1 MRDQDRAN
9 GAPVSPARG
18 NQDRRKVDKRLDT
31 WKEIGAFFGR
41 DERTVKRWE
50 ATRGLPVHR
59 VPGSGRAT
67 VYAYVSELERWL
79 ESADVALVD
88 PIPDK
93 PPTPGIHAPELPPAT
108 IAPPDVP
115 EIPPQPLETNSVPDR
130 TAERIPAP
138 FADRPEAEKLPSASA
153 LPDVVPP
160 FLPPVQRTAGRRNI
174 YIAAVVLT
182 AAVMA
187 VAGYRFR
194 AASSPPTTQPQKH
207 PVNAE
212 AQEFYLKGE
221 YYLQKRTPESLNL
234 AVDNYTQAI
243 VHDPG
248 YAQAYAGLADC
259 YNLLREYTAMPDRE
273 AYPRALAAAKQAIAL
288 DDSLS
293 GAHSALAFVNF
304 FWLRDVPAA
313 EREFKR
319 ALELDPNS
327 ISARHWYATYLLH
340 VGRYEESL
348 VEINRAQTLD
358 PSSTSILSDKG
369 LILSY
374 NGHYDQAL
382 TLLRQLETAEPTF
395 LSPRNYLAKIYLDLG
410 NYRGFLDE
418 ATESAHLLENQDR
431 LAIMQAAAEGFRR
444 GGVKGLFEAM
454 LAKQT
459 PLYEANRQPAFYL
472 AETCARLGRQREAL
486 DYLRIS
492 FDRREPEIIGIRM
505 ATSLNP
511 LHKDPEFRKILAQ
524 MGFPPLKD

>member
-1 MRDQDRAN
+1 VPDQDRAN
-9 GAPVSPARG
+9 GAPVSPVRG
-18 NQDRRKVDKRLDT
+18 DQNRRKADKRPDTRLDT

-67 VYAYVSELERWL
+67 VYAYVGELERWL
-79 ESADVALVD
+79 ESADAALVEPLSGKPPMTPQPSAPD
-88 PIPDK
+88 P
-93 PPTPGIHAPELPPAT
+93 PPTPGTAPIAAE
-108 IAPPDVP
+108 IAPPL
-115 EIPPQPLETNSVPDR
+115 LETTLSADR
-130 TAERIPAP
+130 TEAESFAPAP
-138 FADRPEAEKLPSASA
+138 APPPPIAPILPAAKHHSS
-153 LPDVVPP
+153 
-160 FLPPVQRTAGRRNI
+160 RRNL
-174 YIAAVVLT
+174 YIAAILLT
-182 AAVMA
+182 AAAMG

-194 AASSPPTTQPQKH
+194 AASSQSPSRAAKH
-207 PVNAE
+207 TVNAE

-293 GAHSALAFVNF
+293 SAHSALAFVNF

-313 EREFKR
+313 EQEFKR

-340 VGRYEESL
+340 VGRYRESL
-348 VEINRAQTLD
+348 TQINYAQTLD

-369 LILSY
+369 LILAY
-374 NGHYDQAL
+374 NGHDDQAL

-395 LSPRNYLAKIYLDLG
+395 LSPRNYLAKIYLDRG

-418 ATESAHLLENQDR
+418 ATEAAHLLENQDR
-431 LAIMQAAAEGFRR
+431 LAIMRAAAEGFHQ
-444 GGVKGLFEAM
+444 GGANGMFEAM
-454 LAKQT
+454 LARQI

-472 AETCARLGRQREAL
+472 AETCARLGREREAL

-492 FDRREPEIIGIRM
+492 LDRREPEVIGIRM
-505 ATSLNP
+505 ATGLNS
-511 LHKDPEFRKILAQ
+511 LHKDPEFRKILSE
-524 MGFPPLKD
+524 MGFPPLED